1 MADAASHRRSRKRAR
16 TLEELRRPLFVH
28 RRVAADAG
36 LRNFYVP
43 SLGAVHHLEEPRV
56 VEEAILHQLRGARS
70 RESLRVGST
79 DAGRLD
85 GEARRALRKGAVALR
100 KRHGWQRSRVGA
112 AGARTDLMRAAAI
125 GAQFGLTRTVKFPS
139 GSPVFLAKANWTRK
153 ALGSGG
159 GSGTLALALRFSRL
173 PWCFTV
179 AARKNTRRAS
189 AG

>member
-100 KRHGWQRSRVGA
+100 KRHGRVA
-112 AGARTDLMRAAAI
+112 A
-125 GAQFGLTRTVKFPS
+125 Q
-139 GSPVFLAKANWTRK
+139 
-153 ALGSGG
+153 SGG
-159 GSGTLALALRFSRL
+159 GGGGAH
-173 PWCFTV
+173 
-179 AARKNTRRAS
+179 
-189 AG
+189 